1 MKKST
6 FTIILIVLLAVITSC
21 SSVKPYTTANEQE
34 IVKDGVNKV
43 NRPEWIFQDLSNN
56 KTHYVVGYGKL
67 SSLQNSIKRAQ
78 TEAKNLIA
86 EWVSTSV
93 DEVITTYT
101 NDSGNSDNSYALDA
115 FEVVSKQRAQAV
127 LSGVEQVDL
136 WEDAD
141 GGVWVLMS
149 IPVENVKSQMYGA
162 WEEATSSATT
172 SMTNKE
178 AAKEA
183 NDKMAEAINSYF
195 NNAAN

>member
-1 MKKST
+1 MV
-6 FTIILIVLLAVITSC
+6 IISC
-21 SSVKPYTTANEQE
+21 SSVKPYVTANEQN
-34 IVKDGVNKV
+34 IVNEGVNKV
-43 NRPEWIFQDLSNN
+43 DRPEWVFQDLSNN

-67 SSLQNSIKRAQ
+67 STLQNSIKRAQ

-93 DEVITTYT
+93 DEVITTFT

-115 FEVVSKQRAQAV
+115 FEVVSKQRAQAI

-162 WEEATSSATT
+162 WEEATSSATN
-172 SMTNKE
+172 SLTNKE

-183 NDKMAEAINSYF
+183 NDKMKEAINANF
-195 NNAAN
+195 NSSSN

>member
-1 MKKST
+1 MKKIT
-6 FTIILIVLLAVITSC
+6 IAIILIVLLLTITSC
-21 SSVKPYTTANEQE
+21 SSVKPYETANKQNLVLE
-34 IVKDGVNKV
+34 GANKV
-43 NRPEWIFQDLSNN
+43 DRPEWVFKDLSNN
-56 KTHYVVGYGKL
+56 KTHYVVGYGKM

-101 NDSGNSDNSYALDA
+101 NDSGNAENGYALDA
-115 FEVVSKQRAQAV
+115 FEVVSKQRAQAI

-141 GGVWVLMS
+141 GGVWILMS
-149 IPVENVKSQMYGA
+149 IPVENVKSQMFGA
-162 WEEATSSATT
+162 WEEATASATN
-172 SMTNKE
+172 SLTNKE

-183 NDKMAEAINSYF
+183 NDKMAEAINAYF
-195 NNAAN
+195 N

>member
-1 MKKST
+1 MKKLT
-6 FTIILIVLLAVITSC
+6 FATILIVLLTVITSC
-21 SSVKPYTTANEQE
+21 SSVKPYVTANEQN
-34 IVKDGVNKV
+34 IVNKGVNKV
-43 NRPEWIFQDLSNN
+43 DRPEWVFQDLSNN
-56 KTHYVVGYGKL
+56 KTHYVVGYGKM

-101 NDSGNSDNSYALDA
+101 NDSGNAENGYALDA
-115 FEVVSKQRAQAV
+115 FEVVSKQRAQAI

-141 GGVWVLMS
+141 GGVWILMS
-149 IPVENVKSQMYGA
+149 IPVENVKSQMFGA
-162 WEEATSSATT
+162 WEEATASATN
-172 SMTNKE
+172 SLTNKE

-183 NDKMAEAINSYF
+183 NDKMAEAINAYF
-195 NNAAN
+195 N

>member
-1 MKKST
+1 MKKLT
-6 FTIILIVLLAVITSC
+6 FATILIVLLTVITSC
-21 SSVKPYTTANEQE
+21 SSVKPYATANEQN
-34 IVKDGVNKV
+34 IVNKGVNKV
-43 NRPEWIFQDLSNN
+43 DRPEWVFQDLSNN
-56 KTHYVVGYGKL
+56 KTHYVVGYGKM

-101 NDSGNSDNSYALDA
+101 NDSGNAENGYALDA
-115 FEVVSKQRAQAV
+115 FEVVSKQRAQAI

-141 GGVWVLMS
+141 GGVWILMS
-149 IPVENVKSQMYGA
+149 IPVENVKSQMFGA
-162 WEEATSSATT
+162 WEEATASATN
-172 SMTNKE
+172 SLTNKE

-183 NDKMAEAINSYF
+183 NDKMAEAINAYF
-195 NNAAN
+195 N

>member
-1 MKKST
+1 MVL
-6 FTIILIVLLAVITSC
+6 IIVITSC
-21 SSVKPYTTANEQE
+21 SSVKPYVTANEQN
-34 IVKDGVNKV
+34 IVNEGVNKV
-43 NRPEWIFQDLSNN
+43 DRPEWVFQDLSNN

-67 SSLQNSIKRAQ
+67 STLQNSIKRAQ

-115 FEVVSKQRAQAV
+115 FEVVSKQRAQAI

-162 WEEATSSATT
+162 WEEATSSATN
-172 SMTNKE
+172 SLTNKE

-183 NDKMAEAINSYF
+183 NDKMAEAINAYF
-195 NNAAN
+195 NSSSN